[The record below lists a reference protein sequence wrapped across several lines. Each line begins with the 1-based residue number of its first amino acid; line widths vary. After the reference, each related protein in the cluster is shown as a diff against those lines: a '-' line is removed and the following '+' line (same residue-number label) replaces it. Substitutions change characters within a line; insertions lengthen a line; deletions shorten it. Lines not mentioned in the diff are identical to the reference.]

1 MGAAGRLL
9 AVTEGLCHGDM
20 DSLLLTRPQ
29 APNGKETRLCALIRT
44 RVLDDLIYK
53 ELLETITTVIRPSPE
68 ISLKN
73 WPLHHVT

>member
-9 AVTEGLCHGDM
+9 AVTEGLCHIDM
-20 DSLLLTRPQ
+20 DSLLLTRPW
-29 APNGKETRLCALIRT
+29 AMNGKETRLRALIRT
-44 RVLDDLIYK
+44 HVLDDLIYK

-68 ISLKN
+68 ISLKK